1 MKYKIFSR
9 KSIYAPASITEVT
22 GYPAAKPFFVA
33 KQDKWGVY
41 EEKSGLRVGGNNK
54 TKAEAI
60 EQADKIINTVRPEA
74 LEKAIELGIRDREE
88 FEKGLDKA

>member
-9 KSIYAPASITEVT
+9 QSIYGPAKIEEVT

-33 KQDKWGVY
+33 KKDKYWGVY
-41 EEKSGLRVGGNNK
+41 EEKSGLKVGGINK

-60 EQADKIINTVRPEA
+60 EQADKILNTVKPET
-74 LEKAIELGIRDREE
+74 LEQAIEIGIKDREE
-88 FEKGLDKA
+88 FEKSLEE